1 MVGYNVDDHDTSQP
15 VAWGHLPNGGTVA
28 NLEAM
33 WAARSVKFN
42 GLTIQK
48 MLQEK
53 QEVSPAMKHT
63 HDNFTYKTLSGDNQN
78 ISSASAWDLLNIPI
92 DEGIDL
98 FDKIVDFI
106 NTQEKELGT
115 ENLTSFD
122 EIFKW
127 VQEYTLEELG
137 GLGFYEKFRDELT
150 DVTSVTGK
158 WFCPGSRHYSWD
170 KGANIL
176 GIGRQNMCKI
186 PVDINCRMDPDLL
199 KQELQKCLDNRIPVI
214 GVTVVFG
221 TTQEGAVDDLQQI
234 LKIRKYFEEKGL
246 TFYIHIDGAWG
257 GYFASCIER
266 SQTRHHKFSATV
278 NSQQSVIFQD
288 LNLSDHFQI

>member
-1 MVGYNVDDHDTSQP
+1 MVGYNTNEDDHDSDLP

-53 QEVSPAMKHT
+53 QELSLALKNT
-63 HDNFTYKTLSGDNQN
+63 YQNFTFKTLTGNVQN
-78 ISSASAWDLLNIPI
+78 ISSASAWELLNIPI
-92 DEGIDL
+92 DEGINL

-106 NTQEKELGT
+106 NEQETELGT
-115 ENLTSFD
+115 ANLTSFD

-150 DVTSVTGK
+150 EVTSVTGR

-186 PVDINCRMDPDLL
+186 PVDINCRMDPELL
-199 KQELQKCLDNRIPVI
+199 RQELQKCLDNKIPVI

-221 TTQEGAVDDLQQI
+221 TTQEGAVDDMQQI
-234 LKIRKYFEEKGL
+234 LKIRKDFEERGL

-257 GYFASCIER
+257 GYFASCIDR
-266 SQTRHHKFSATV
+266 
-278 NSQQSVIFQD
+278 
-288 LNLSDHFQI
+288 